1 MEQMTMN
8 FLFGVLVGALGY
20 AVLTHGWYVQIGA
33 AVVAVISTIKG
44 WFSKIPPTPPTPP
57 AT

>member
-1 MEQMTMN
+1 MN